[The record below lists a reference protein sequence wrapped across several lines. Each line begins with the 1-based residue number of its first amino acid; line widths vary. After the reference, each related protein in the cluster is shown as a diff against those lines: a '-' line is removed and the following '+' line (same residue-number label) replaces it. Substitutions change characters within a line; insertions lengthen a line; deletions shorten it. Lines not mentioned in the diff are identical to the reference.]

1 VKTRAFSS
9 IAIAAIAASLAST
22 SAVAAEHA
30 VFLNAPASMA
40 APSAKF
46 AAQFELQ
53 LSLPQGQ
60 GIARQ
65 LIDAGVSQDDAAAA
79 AKLAAGHMG
88 AGAGGCTAKVSIE
101 QTSGVK
107 GFSLMRVQLT
117 TASSQTVIERRDGAL
132 TIASDTPTTNSPNL
146 V

>member
-1 VKTRAFSS
+1 
-9 IAIAAIAASLAST
+9 
-22 SAVAAEHA
+22 
-30 VFLNAPASMA
+30 MA
-40 APSAKF
+40 APTPKF
-46 AAQFELQ
+46 AAQFELK
-53 LSLPQGQ
+53 LTLPQGQ

-101 QTSGVK
+101 RTSGAK
-107 GFSLMRVQLT
+107 DFSLMRVQLT
-117 TASSQTVIERRDGAL
+117 TASSRTVIERRNGML
-132 TIASDTPTTNSPNL
+132 TVASDTPTTNSPDL

>member
-1 VKTRAFSS
+1 MKTRALFTLV
-9 IAIAAIAASLAST
+9 IVASFAST

-30 VFLNAPASMA
+30 VFLNAPASSA
-40 APSAKF
+40 TPSARF
-46 AAQFELQ
+46 AAQFELR
-53 LSLPQGQ
+53 LRLPQGQ

-88 AGAGGCTAKVSIE
+88 AGSGGCTAKVSIE
-101 QTSGVK
+101 QTSGAK
-107 GFSLMRVQLT
+107 GFSLIRVQLT
-117 TASSQTVIERRDGAL
+117 TASSQTVIERRGGAL
-132 TIASDTPTTNSPNL
+132 TIASDAPTTNSPNL